1 MLRRPLRASR
11 IRTTMTRVTASEHRD
26 RPERRTLWSRRR
38 LLATAVLAGVGA
50 AFESAGSTS
59 ERHRVR
65 QKFGGYPM
73 GVHGAS
79 LRAFPNEELAEI
91 VAVDLELHWLELTAA
106 QIRLED
112 VERGRDAGPA
122 ASLQEV
128 RKLRE
133 LLESSDITPTAFGLV
148 RFAGDKE
155 SNQELFS
162 RAQCLGIRN
171 FSCIP
176 ELSALDDLERLA
188 DEFGIRL
195 AIHNNAPGEP
205 VAPFD
210 TIADV
215 LAAVEGRGPNVGAC
229 LDIGNALRGSEDPA
243 EAVQRLG
250 SRLIGIHLKDVS
262 ARDPDSD
269 VIVLGKGFLDVPA
282 FFAALREVGFPDDGA
297 LSLEYLEKPD
307 DPLPGIREGL
317 QIAAAATNA

>member
-1 MLRRPLRASR
+1 
-11 IRTTMTRVTASEHRD
+11 MTRVTASEHRD

-155 SNQELFS
+155 SNGCNSHTDTAGSLPTAYRHDIVES
-162 RAQCLGIRN
+162 RNL
-171 FSCIP
+171 
-176 ELSALDDLERLA
+176 RLVGMC
-188 DEFGIRL
+188 EQG
-195 AIHNNAPGEP
+195 PG
-205 VAPFD
+205 
-210 TIADV
+210 
-215 LAAVEGRGPNVGAC
+215 
-229 LDIGNALRGSEDPA
+229 
-243 EAVQRLG
+243 
-250 SRLIGIHLKDVS
+250 
-262 ARDPDSD
+262 
-269 VIVLGKGFLDVPA
+269 
-282 FFAALREVGFPDDGA
+282 
-297 LSLEYLEKPD
+297 SLEAIALHESS
-307 DPLPGIREGL
+307 EG
-317 QIAAAATNA
+317 

>member
-1 MLRRPLRASR
+1 MLRRPFRAGR
-11 IRTTMTRVTASEHRD
+11 ILAIMMRERAKDHFV

-38 LLATAVLAGVGA
+38 LLGTAVLAGVGA

-79 LRAFPNEELAEI
+79 LRAFPNEEVAEI
-91 VAVDLELHWLELTAA
+91 VAVDLELHWLELTAT

-155 SNQELFS
+155 SNRKLFS
-162 RAQCLGIRN
+162 RAQSLGIRN

-195 AIHNNAPGEP
+195 AIHNNATG
-205 VAPFD
+205 APFN

-243 EAVQRLG
+243 EAVRRLG

-282 FFAALREVGFPDDGA
+282 FFAAVREVGFPDDGA